1 MTDYDVIIVGGRV
14 AGASLAIRLGRAG
27 VRTLLLERAS
37 MPSLP
42 SASSP
47 IIYSPSMALLDEL
60 GIPENVYAP
69 STPPIRSW
77 VMEAE
82 TYWKVQLA
90 VPHAHNRDYSYAID
104 RAVFDQ
110 ALWQE
115 AMNSPCCHVNMQK
128 SVTHITSIEGGVAVQ
143 THDGG
148 RYTAKRVVGCDGRF
162 SRVAQAFEAGI
173 HHHDEREPTNLY
185 YAYWEGVQAYDT
197 GEAVAHMVSQGGDFG
212 FLLAESSAGRTMVT
226 IEGRSDLLTP
236 AKGESVEVF
245 YHHFLQRSSSVSN
258 RLRGAACVSP
268 VKGMKRVGNFY
279 RQAGGDVWALA
290 GDAVHQK
297 DPLDGQGIYDAL
309 FTSKALAHAIIAWH
323 AHQLTWE
330 EALEQYQRT
339 IWEET
344 APMYRSTLARVK
356 RELYARRSAWF
367 MRTLA
372 RWLYSDPVYQQH
384 WGRLF
389 VRSLPPE
396 QWWSWRV
403 VLPAVVRGALKQV
416 ARWAGASGD

>member
-27 VRTLLLERAS
+27 MRILLLERATL
-37 MPSLP
+37 PSPP

-60 GIPENVYAP
+60 GIPESVYAP
-69 STPPIRSW
+69 ATPPIHSW

-82 TYWKVQLA
+82 TYWKVQLP
-90 VPHAHNRDYSYAID
+90 VPQAHGRDYSYAID
-104 RAVFDQ
+104 RVAFDQ
-110 ALWQE
+110 ALWEE
-115 AMNSPCCHVNMQK
+115 ASQFSNCHANMQK
-128 SVTHITSIEGGVAVQ
+128 SVTQIAPFDGGVMVQ

-162 SRVAQAFEAGI
+162 SRVAQAFDVGI
-173 HHHDEREPTNLY
+173 HHQDEHEPTSLY
-185 YAYWEGVQAYDT
+185 YAYWEGVQPHDT
-197 GEAVAHMVSQGGDFG
+197 GKAVAHMVSQGGDYG
-212 FLLAESSAGRTMVT
+212 FLLAESSDGRTMVT
-226 IEGRSDLLTP
+226 IEGRSDVLTP
-236 AKGESVEVF
+236 AKGQTIEAF
-245 YHHFLQRSSSVSN
+245 YREFLQRSSSVSN
-258 RLRGAACVSP
+258 RLREATPVSP

-323 AHQLTWE
+323 THQLTWE
-330 EALEQYQRT
+330 QALEQYQRT

-344 APMYRSTLARVK
+344 APMYRSTLARVN
-356 RELYARRSAWF
+356 RELYTRRSAWF
-367 MRTLA
+367 MHTLA
-372 RWLYSDPVYQQH
+372 RWLYTDPVYQQH

-389 VRSLPPE
+389 VRSLPPD
-396 QWWSWRV
+396 QW
-403 VLPAVVRGALKQV
+403 
-416 ARWAGASGD
+416 